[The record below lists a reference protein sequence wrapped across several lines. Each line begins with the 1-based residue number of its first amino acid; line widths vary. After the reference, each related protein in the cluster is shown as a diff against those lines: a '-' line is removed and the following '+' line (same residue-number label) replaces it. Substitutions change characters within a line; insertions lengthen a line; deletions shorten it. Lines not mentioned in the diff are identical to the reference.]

1 MYQEQPGYKIM
12 FNTLRAMYH
21 HHPIKVDIA
30 GSVESI
36 YSITKDDLYLCY
48 ETFYHPSNMV
58 LFVVGDVDPKR
69 ICNVIE
75 EHENRRHKTNQPSI
89 QRGAIKEP
97 NEVVQSFI
105 SEK

>member
-1 MYQEQPGYKIM
+1 MIYTYVMKRFIIHQYGIIC
-12 FNTLRAMYH
+12 RRRC
-21 HHPIKVDIA
+21 
-30 GSVESI
+30 GS
-36 YSITKDDLYLCY
+36 
-48 ETFYHPSNMV
+48 
-58 LFVVGDVDPKR
+58 KR

-97 NEVVQSFI
+97 NEVVQSFV